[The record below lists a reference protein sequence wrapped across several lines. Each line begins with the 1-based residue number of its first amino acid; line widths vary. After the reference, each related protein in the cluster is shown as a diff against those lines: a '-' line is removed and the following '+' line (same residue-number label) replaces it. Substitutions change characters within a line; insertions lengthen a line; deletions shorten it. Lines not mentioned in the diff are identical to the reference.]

1 MEMRKNCFL
10 QHLFLDKIIVSA
22 NLFNLISD
30 RSAFD
35 QNLKKYFFR
44 DLNCINLKQ
53 EYSNDMLILFY
64 NWYKGMVCERGGDT
78 EYKFALL

>member
-35 QNLKKYFFR
+35 ENLKKYFFR

-53 EYSNDMLILFY
+53 ENRNDMLILFC
-64 NWYKGMVCERGGDT
+64 NWYKGIVCERGG
-78 EYKFALL
+78 EAECKFVIL